1 MDGASVCDTM
11 AMRFVGATPILRVAQ
26 YSTKGLLCCKRIYI
40 SIIRTKSYKVT
51 VSIMK
56 LQQFRYISEVVKN
69 DLNVSEAAKALHTS
83 QPGVSKQIR
92 ILEDELGV
100 PIFLRTGK
108 SLAQITEPG
117 REILKRADRIL
128 LEVEMIRRIGE
139 EYTRHAEGM
148 LTVATTHTQACYA
161 LPPVITAFLQ
171 RYPRVKLHIRQ
182 GSPQQIADMVASEQ
196 ADIGIA
202 TETVSKSES
211 LIALPCYHWSHCAV
225 VPKHHPLTKS
235 KQPLT
240 LEALAS
246 HPLVTYD
253 FAFSGRSLV
262 NKAFEVAKL
271 TPNVV
276 LTALDSDV
284 IKTYVRAGLGVG
296 LLAQMAYDKD
306 KDRDLQL
313 IDATHLFEPNTTWIG
328 VRRGSYMRGYV
339 YEFIELFA
347 PHLTRRQVSAAL
359 NVE

>member
-1 MDGASVCDTM
+1 
-11 AMRFVGATPILRVAQ
+11 
-26 YSTKGLLCCKRIYI
+26 
-40 SIIRTKSYKVT
+40 
-51 VSIMK
+51 MK
-56 LQQFRYISEVVKN
+56 LQQLRYISEVVKKA
-69 DLNVSEAAKALHTS
+69 LNVSEAAQAMHTS

-92 ILEDELGV
+92 LLEDELGV
-100 PIFLRTGK
+100 QIFLRTGK

-117 REILKRADRIL
+117 REIVKRANRIL

-139 EYTRHAEGM
+139 EFTQHDLGM

-171 RYPRVKLHIRQ
+171 RYPNVKLHIRQ
-182 GSPQQIADMVASEQ
+182 GSPQQIADMVISEQ

-202 TETVSKSES
+202 TEMVAGSES
-211 LIALPCYHWSHCAV
+211 LIALPCYHWSHCVV
-225 VPKHHPLTKS
+225 VPKRHPLAHRKT
-235 KQPLT
+235 PLT
-240 LEALAS
+240 LAELAA
-246 HPLVTYD
+246 HPLITYD
-253 FAFSGRSLV
+253 FAFAGRSLV
-262 NKAFEVAKL
+262 NKAFETAKL

-296 LLAQMAYDKD
+296 LVAQMAFDKHKD
-306 KDRDLQL
+306 KDLQL
-313 IDATHLFEPNTTWIG
+313 IEAAHLFAANTTWIG
-328 VRRGSYMRGYV
+328 IRRGSYMRGFV

>member
-1 MDGASVCDTM
+1 
-11 AMRFVGATPILRVAQ
+11 
-26 YSTKGLLCCKRIYI
+26 
-40 SIIRTKSYKVT
+40 
-51 VSIMK
+51 MK

-69 DLNVSEAAKALHTS
+69 DLNVSEAAKSLHTS

-128 LEVEMIRRIGE
+128 LEVEMQITEPGREILKRADRILLEVEMIRRIGE

-161 LPPVITAFLQ
+161 LPLVITAFLQ
-171 RYPRVKLHIRQ
+171 RYPRVRLHIRQ

-240 LEALAS
+240 LEVLAS
-246 HPLVTYD
+246 YPLVTYD
-253 FAFSGRSLV
+253 FAFSGRSMV

-296 LLAQMAYDKD
+296 LLAQIAYDKNKD
-306 KDRDLQL
+306 KDLQL
-313 IDATHLFEPNTTWIG
+313 IEAAHLFEPNTTWIG
-328 VRRGSYMRGYV
+328 VRRGGYMRGFV